1 MAAGGRPLP
10 AGSAPRVSTRVPP
23 ARRRPRRP
31 PAPPFQLQ
39 RSVDGDAVFLVP
51 TAGGPRDFPPRP
63 PPRKRRRRGGDEDDE
78 DEDEGAGGEADGGAS
93 AAPGG
98 AWGTLLPPEILL
110 RILHWGVRAAGGAVP
125 LLGRASRVCRLWR
138 RVAADPRL
146 WLRVQLGGD
155 GTPGPPPPGPTRG
168 EGGRL
173 RALRCLP
180 HNRFSQL
187 QEFVLSGWKSHVG
200 ALLQMLSE
208 RCPNL
213 RCLEL
218 RHCQVEPGS
227 LGAFLAVSGPPLR
240 QLVLSCGPRLGPV
253 LGALAGGR
261 CPELRLLELDAG
273 LGGSG
278 PPLPL
283 PVESL
288 QGACPS
294 LQVLRLLNLRWA
306 PRAPPPPGSA
316 PPGFVWLRELSL
328 AGAADPGGGDALL
341 RRLLRRSGRLAL
353 LDLRGCARVTPRL
366 LLELPCHALE
376 QLYLGLPCG
385 TEQLP
390 RVTSSSAALTWH
402 WRRSLRELDLSG
414 RSFTEQDLAGAMA
427 AFPPGAPLR
436 SLNLAGTRVTAGALS
451 GLLATCPGLAYLNLS
466 SCRHLPR
473 GTKRPH
479 RGCQE
484 VQSCL
489 RLLGQQ
495 PGTGNPGQGT
505 SGEEQPNQEP
515 PSDQPNQEPPSDQPN
530 QEPPSDQLNQEPHS
544 DQLNQEQLNEQP
556 NQDPPSDQLNQEQP
570 NQEPPQ

>member
-1 MAAGGRPLP
+1 MTMPKTMLE
-10 AGSAPRVSTRVPP
+10 
-23 ARRRPRRP
+23 
-31 PAPPFQLQ
+31 
-39 RSVDGDAVFLVP
+39 
-51 TAGGPRDFPPRP
+51 PPRP
-63 PPRKRRRRGGDEDDE
+63 RGALGGPSCPPKSSCASCSGG
-78 DEDEGAGGEADGGAS
+78 
-93 AAPGG
+93 
-98 AWGTLLPPEILL
+98 
-110 RILHWGVRAAGGAVP
+110 V
-125 LLGRASRVCRLWR
+125 SRVCRLWR
-138 RVAADPRL
+138 QVAAEPRL
-146 WLRVQLGGD
+146 WRRVELGGD
-155 GTPGPPPPGPTRG
+155 TPPGTPRS

-180 HNRFSQL
+180 ENRFSQL
-187 QEFVLSGWKSHVG
+187 REFVLSGWKSHVG

-218 RHCQVEPGS
+218 RHCQVDPGA
-227 LGAFLAVSGPPLR
+227 LGGFLAVSGPPLR

-253 LGALAGGR
+253 LAALAGGR

-283 PVESL
+283 PVETL
-288 QGACPS
+288 QEACPS

-306 PRAPPPPGSA
+306 PRAAPPRGTG

-328 AGAADPGGGDALL
+328 AGAGDPGGGDALL
-341 RRLLRRSGRLAL
+341 QRLLRHSGRLTL
-353 LDLRGCARVTPRL
+353 LDLRGCARVTPPA

-390 RVTSSSAALTWH
+390 RVTTGSAALTRR
-402 WRRSLRELDLSG
+402 WRWSLRELDLAG

-436 SLNLAGTRVTAGALS
+436 SLNLAGTKVTAGALS
-451 GLLATCPGLAYLNLS
+451 GLLANCPGLAYLNLS

-489 RLLGQQ
+489 RLLRDH
-495 PGTGNPGQGT
+495 PGTGNPSQGT
-505 SGEEQPNQEP
+505 TGEEEPNQEQLNQEQPNQE
-515 PSDQPNQEPPSDQPN
+515 QLNQEQPN
-530 QEPPSDQLNQEPHS
+530 QEPPSDQLNQEQFNEEQP
-544 DQLNQEQLNEQP
+544 NQEQLN
-556 NQDPPSDQLNQEQP
+556 QE
-570 NQEPPQ
+570 